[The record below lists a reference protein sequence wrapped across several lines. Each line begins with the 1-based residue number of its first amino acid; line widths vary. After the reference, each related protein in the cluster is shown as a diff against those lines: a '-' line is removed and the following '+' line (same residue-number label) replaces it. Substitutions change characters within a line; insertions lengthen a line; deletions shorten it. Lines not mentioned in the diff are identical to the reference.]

1 MLEFDFDPC
10 AVTHLI
16 PSVWQQLRSPDL
28 GARCCWNKSPLISA
42 ALTIPDLFLC
52 ILLTLADFLVV
63 FHSLLLSYLHS
74 IHEQALEIP
83 VLSRTYN

>member
-1 MLEFDFDPC
+1 MLEFDLGPC

-16 PSVWQQLRSPDL
+16 PFVWQQLPSPEL
-28 GARCCWNKSPLISA
+28 GARYCSNKSPPISA
-42 ALTIPDLFLC
+42 ALIISDLFLC
-52 ILLTLADFLVV
+52 ILLTWADFLVV

-83 VLSRTYN
+83 VPSQTYN